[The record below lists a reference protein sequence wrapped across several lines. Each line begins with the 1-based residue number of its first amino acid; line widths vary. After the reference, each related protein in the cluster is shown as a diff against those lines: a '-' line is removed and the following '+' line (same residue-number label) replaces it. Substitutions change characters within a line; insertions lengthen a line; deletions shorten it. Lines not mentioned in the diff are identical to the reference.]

1 MKTLAQIVAQNRRE
15 ASGGIASWCTAHPE
29 TLQAILQAHHRS
41 DDAILI
47 EATCN
52 QVNQY
57 GGYTGMDPAAFR
69 RFAEKLAGQANVD
82 PSRIIFGGDH
92 LGPNPWRDRQAAE
105 AMAEASRMVRAFAE
119 AGFTKFHLDASMACA
134 DDGRLDESVIAER
147 AAELCAVAD
156 AHSGSIRPVYVI
168 GTEVPIPG
176 GEVRVLDELEVSSP
190 EAVHRTYQLHRGAF
204 AKRGLQDAFAR
215 VVGLVVQPGVD
226 FGNSQIFA
234 FDKPRARALS
244 QSVAQFPGVVFEAHS
259 TDYQSERALSE
270 LVQSHFAILKVG
282 PELTF
287 AYREAL
293 FAMEGIE
300 ARLMVPTPSRLQETI
315 ESVMDDD
322 PRHWREHVARDEN
335 ENTNKIFGLSDR
347 IRYYW
352 PNARIAEAVAQLR
365 RNIDSSNVPIGLA
378 SQFSGQLA
386 EDESG
391 LLSERIIKQKVG
403 SVVEKYR
410 SACRTS

>member
-29 TLQAILQAHHRS
+29 TLLAILQAHHRS

-190 EAVHRTYQLHRGAF
+190 E
-204 AKRGLQDAFAR
+204 
-215 VVGLVVQPGVD
+215 
-226 FGNSQIFA
+226 
-234 FDKPRARALS
+234 
-244 QSVAQFPGVVFEAHS
+244 
-259 TDYQSERALSE
+259 
-270 LVQSHFAILKVG
+270 
-282 PELTF
+282 
-287 AYREAL
+287 
-293 FAMEGIE
+293 
-300 ARLMVPTPSRLQETI
+300 
-315 ESVMDDD
+315 
-322 PRHWREHVARDEN
+322 
-335 ENTNKIFGLSDR
+335 
-347 IRYYW
+347 
-352 PNARIAEAVAQLR
+352 R
-365 RNIDSSNVPIGLA
+365 RN
-378 SQFSGQLA
+378 
-386 EDESG
+386 
-391 LLSERIIKQKVG
+391 R
-403 SVVEKYR
+403 
-410 SACRTS
+410 